1 MPGLV
6 KEATVTLVF
15 YEGFSKNQG
24 REFDGKGQISDN
36 TDSGRLPVGGFY

>member
-24 REFDGKGQISDN
+24 REGDGKGQISFN
-36 TDSGRLPVGGFY
+36 TDSGRLPVAGFH